1 MPIGAIRNMAL
12 AAMLGIALS
21 GGAALAQEEATT
33 AAAEATEA
41 DVANNSAFGDWL
53 VNCEAVSVRRS
64 VCRLSQ
70 ELSRRDDGALVARF
84 IAMPVEDG
92 VILVSQVPMGA
103 YLPGGAVYRF
113 AERDDLEQREM
124 IWQRCLGDICE
135 AAAPIST
142 EELALFDEADAI
154 LFGYRMD
161 LDAEPVVVR
170 VDVSRFS
177 EAVAAIR
184 AQ

>member
-1 MPIGAIRNMAL
+1 MLIGAIRKMAVVAALGMAL
-12 AAMLGIALS
+12 S
-21 GGAALAQEEATT
+21 GAALAQDET
-33 AAAEATEA
+33 AEAPAETAEQ
-41 DVANNSAFGDWL
+41 DVANNAAFGDWL

-64 VCRLSQ
+64 VCRLTQ

-92 VILVSQVPMGA
+92 VILVAQVPMGA

-113 AERDDLEQREM
+113 DERDDLEQREM

-142 EELALFDEADAI
+142 EELALFDETEAI

-161 LDAEPVVVR
+161 LDAEPVIVR
-170 VDVSRFS
+170 VDVSSFP